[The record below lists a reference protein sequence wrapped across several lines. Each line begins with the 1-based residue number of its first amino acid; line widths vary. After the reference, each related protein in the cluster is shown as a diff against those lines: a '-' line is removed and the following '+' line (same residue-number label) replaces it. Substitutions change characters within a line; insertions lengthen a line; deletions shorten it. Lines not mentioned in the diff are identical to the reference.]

1 MPNIP
6 HAITALLL
14 WPPLYLNFKASLAAM
29 GGKAQPKGLVSSFSY
44 IPNRLTD
51 QEWAQLTPFR
61 SLC

>member
-51 QEWAQLTPFR
+51 QDCA
-61 SLC
+61 